1 MTALCTRSPSS
12 SSPASP
18 TRADLVTVRRSCPS
32 MVTSVVRARAAT
44 GTSKS
49 TIRRKA
55 CGKQEFIPAALPTET
70 RGAKPVGNLD
80 GKVAFITGAGRGQ
93 GRAHAV
99 RLAADGADTI
109 ALDTCRNIAPTAYP
123 NASPEDLDETAKLV
137 EKEGGR
143 IVARQADVRDADAV
157 EQVVAD
163 GLAEFGRLDIVIAN
177 AGVIRLGPGGNRRQ
191 TFRDIIDVNLIGMWN
206 PAEATQRA
214 LIDGGRGGSIVLTS
228 SSAGLKGT
236 GTDRAGGQAYTA
248 AKRGLVGLMQVWA
261 NEFAQYS
268 IRVNTIHPTG
278 VATGMVMNETMG
290 KLLEANDTA
299 VAAMQNALP
308 IQILMPEDIANAVA
322 CLVSE
327 EAKFITGTAWPLDA
341 GFAVRC
347 YSPRLAPHFVS

>member
-1 MTALCTRSPSS
+1 M
-12 SSPASP
+12 
-18 TRADLVTVRRSCPS
+18 
-32 MVTSVVRARAAT
+32 
-44 GTSKS
+44 
-49 TIRRKA
+49 
-55 CGKQEFIPAALPTET
+55 
-70 RGAKPVGNLD
+70 GNLN
-80 GKVAFITGAGRGQ
+80 GKVAFITGVARGQ

-99 RLAADGADTI
+99 RLAADGADI
-109 ALDTCRNIAPTAYP
+109 IGLDICRDIESIDYP
-123 NASPEDLDETAKLV
+123 NASPEDLDETTRLV
-137 EKEGGR
+137 EKEGRR

-163 GLAEFGRLDIVIAN
+163 GLGEFGRIDIVIAN
-177 AGVIRLGPGGNRRQ
+177 AGVIRLGAGGDRRQ
-191 TFRDIIDVNLIGMWN
+191 TFRDIVDVNLIGVWN
-206 PAEATQRA
+206 TVEAALPA

-261 NEFAQYS
+261 NELAQYS

-322 CLVSE
+322 FLVSE

-341 GFAVRC
+341 GFAVR
-347 YSPRLAPHFVS
+347 

>member
-1 MTALCTRSPSS
+1 
-12 SSPASP
+12 
-18 TRADLVTVRRSCPS
+18 
-32 MVTSVVRARAAT
+32 
-44 GTSKS
+44 
-49 TIRRKA
+49 
-55 CGKQEFIPAALPTET
+55 
-70 RGAKPVGNLD
+70 VGNLN
-80 GKVAFITGAGRGQ
+80 GKVAFITGAARGQ

-99 RLAADGADTI
+99 RLAADGADII
-109 ALDTCRNIAPTAYP
+109 ALDICRDIDSIDYP

-137 EKEGGR
+137 EKEGRR

-177 AGVIRLGPGGNRRQ
+177 AGVIRLGPGGDRRQ
-191 TFRDIIDVNLIGMWN
+191 TFRDIIDVNLIGVWN
-206 PAEATQRA
+206 TVEATNRA

-322 CLVSE
+322 FLVSG
-327 EAKFITGTAWPLDA
+327 EAKFITGVAWPLDA
-341 GFAVRC
+341 GFAVR
-347 YSPRLAPHFVS
+347 

>member
-1 MTALCTRSPSS
+1 MSDDSALHEKPLEFLTSIANTGGSCDGQAILPVNGHFRCTC
-12 SSPASP
+12 
-18 TRADLVTVRRSCPS
+18 SCGDWDVEVDDPQEGLRQARIH
-32 MVTSVVRARAAT
+32 TGSVAELNIEEPR
-44 GTSKS
+44 
-49 TIRRKA
+49 
-55 CGKQEFIPAALPTET
+55 
-70 RGAKPVGNLD
+70 PVGNLN
-80 GKVAFITGAGRGQ
+80 GKVAFITGAARGQ

-99 RLAADGADTI
+99 RLAADGADII
-109 ALDTCRNIAPTAYP
+109 ALDICRDIDSIDYP

-137 EKEGGR
+137 EKEGRR

-177 AGVIRLGPGGNRRQ
+177 AGVIRLGPGGDRRQ
-191 TFRDIIDVNLIGMWN
+191 TFRDIIDVNLIGVWN
-206 PAEATQRA
+206 TVEATNRA

-290 KLLEANDTA
+290 NCWRPTTPR

-308 IQILMPEDIANAVA
+308 IQVLMPEDIANAVA
-322 CLVSE
+322 FLVSE
-327 EAKFITGTAWPLDA
+327 EAKFITGIAWPLDA
-341 GFAVRC
+341 GFAVR
-347 YSPRLAPHFVS
+347 